1 MLKDGAGARAS
12 VSRISAVLVLLL
24 AAILSACGHDSSRN
38 RYYTLYSPNG
48 EPLSGGPL
56 GRPSC
61 KEAMSGWF
69 DRVDADHDGS
79 IDLGEYLADAR
90 RQFAAMDLDK
100 DGFIT
105 PAELTAYR
113 APYAVLP
120 TAEERARFGETGRSR
135 SDSGD
140 PRDDRVDPV
149 MIADV
154 NLRNQVSL
162 ADFLT
167 YANRR
172 FAELNVKHDGLL
184 RREEIFATCKSSS

>member
-1 MLKDGAGARAS
+1 MPRIAAGLA
-12 VSRISAVLVLLL
+12 LLLL
-24 AAILSACGHDSSRN
+24 AAGLGACGHDFERN
-38 RYYTLYSPNG
+38 RYILIYSPNG

-61 KEAMSGWF
+61 KQAMSGWF
-69 DRVDADHDGS
+69 DRVDANHVGH
-79 IDLGEYLADAR
+79 IDLDQYLADAR

-100 DGFIT
+100 DGLIT

-113 APYAVLP
+113 APYAVLSP
-120 TAEERARFGETGRSR
+120 EERDRSGGGSRSR
-135 SDSGD
+135 PNSADI
-140 PRDDRVDPV
+140 RNDRVDPV

-162 ADFLT
+162 ADFLA

-172 FAELNVKHDGLL
+172 FNQLNVKHDGVL
-184 RREEIFATCKSSS
+184 RREETLAACASYP